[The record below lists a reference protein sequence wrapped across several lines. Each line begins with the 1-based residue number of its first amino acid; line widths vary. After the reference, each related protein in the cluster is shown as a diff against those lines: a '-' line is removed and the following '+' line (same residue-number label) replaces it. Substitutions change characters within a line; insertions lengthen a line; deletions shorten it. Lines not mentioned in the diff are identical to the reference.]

1 MKSQKDEERT
11 SGRKEEEPM
20 KKMSKMMI
28 EELTQIY
35 RETDYKKE
43 KLELIYDEEQKLLVI
58 PKHVLAYAMNHED
71 SMEDLM
77 EATNM
82 YPDCNVLIAWAKL
95 QTRLSAEPNEHYLT
109 QKKGRIHL
117 KKFKKYNIIYIE
129 SWEKLNFRNI
139 IRKDCAK

>member
-1 MKSQKDEERT
+1 
-11 SGRKEEEPM
+11 M
-20 KKMSKMMI
+20 KKMPKMMI

-58 PKHVLAYAMNHED
+58 PKHVLAYAMNHKD

-82 YPDCNVLIAWAKL
+82 YPDCTVLVA
-95 QTRLSAEPNEHYLT
+95 
-109 QKKGRIHL
+109 
-117 KKFKKYNIIYIE
+117 
-129 SWEKLNFRNI
+129 
-139 IRKDCAK
+139 